1 MSRKTMFQYMLSL
14 VIIMTLVGCATT
26 ILQTQAKMT
35 RTISLSPD
43 QLKDKSVY
51 LRVTGTQASKIE
63 LEAPLKKAL
72 QARGV
77 SIVDNADDAR
87 FYLHVNTLF
96 ADNLKEAARLDL
108 ALFGGVAAGAISTVN
123 HSGGDSLLIGVGV
136 ALAMGVADRAL
147 ADETYRAVISVNL
160 KERITSEEG
169 GAPWSHTKE
178 NETRLFIEAVRMG
191 LNLEEAKPIMEDK
204 AVYQIAEIFK

>member
-1 MSRKTMFQYMLSL
+1 MHIKNLIVLLGIMLVL
-14 VIIMTLVGCATT
+14 IGCATT
-26 ILQTQAKMT
+26 TLQTQAKMT

-43 QLKDKSVY
+43 QLKEKSVY

-63 LEAPLKKAL
+63 LEASLKKAL
-72 QARGV
+72 EERGISV
-77 SIVDNADDAR
+77 VDNADDAK

-96 ADNLKEAARLDL
+96 ADNLKEAARLDV

-160 KERITSEEG
+160 KERSIQDASSL
-169 GAPWSHTKE
+169 WSNTKE
-178 NETRLFIEAVRMG
+178 DETRLFIEAVRMG
-191 LNLEEAKPIMEDK
+191 LNLEEAKSIMEDK

>member
-1 MSRKTMFQYMLSL
+1 MI
-14 VIIMTLVGCATT
+14 VIITLMFIGCATT
-26 ILQTQAKMT
+26 TLQTQAKMT

-43 QLKDKSVY
+43 QLKEKSVY

-63 LEAPLKKAL
+63 LEEPLKKAL

-147 ADETYRAVISVNL
+147 ADETYRAVISVTL
-160 KERITSEEG
+160 KERITPEEG
-169 GAPWSHTKE
+169 GVPWSHAKE
-178 NETRLFIEAVRMG
+178 NETRLFLEAVRMG

>member
-1 MSRKTMFQYMLSL
+1 MKNFISSMVLIVAL
-14 VIIMTLVGCATT
+14 ALCIMGCATT
-26 ILQTQAKMT
+26 SLQTQAKMT
-35 RTISLSPD
+35 RSISLSPD

-51 LRVTGTQASKIE
+51 LRVTGTEASKIE

-72 QARGV
+72 QDRGV
-77 SIVDNADDAR
+77 RMVDNADNAR

-96 ADNLKEAARLDL
+96 ADNLKEAARLDV

-160 KERITSEEG
+160 RERSIQDTSSSWSNAKED
-169 GAPWSHTKE
+169 
-178 NETRLFIEAVRMG
+178 ETRLFIEAVRMG

>member
-1 MSRKTMFQYMLSL
+1 MKNFISSMVLIVAIAL
-14 VIIMTLVGCATT
+14 CIMGCATT
-26 ILQTQAKMT
+26 TLQTQAKMT
-35 RTISLSPD
+35 RSISLSPD

-51 LRVTGTQASKIE
+51 LRVTGTEASKIE

-72 QARGV
+72 QDRGV
-77 SIVDNADDAR
+77 RMVDNADNAR

-96 ADNLKEAARLDL
+96 ADNLKEAARLDV

-160 KERITSEEG
+160 KERSIQDTSSS
-169 GAPWSHTKE
+169 WSNAKE
-178 NETRLFIEAVRMG
+178 DETRLFIEAVRMG

>member
-1 MSRKTMFQYMLSL
+1 VHIKNLIVLLGMMLVL
-14 VIIMTLVGCATT
+14 IGCATT
-26 ILQTQAKMT
+26 TLQSQAKMT

-43 QLKDKSVY
+43 QLKEKSVY

-63 LEAPLKKAL
+63 LEASLKKAL
-72 QARGV
+72 EERGISV
-77 SIVDNADDAR
+77 VDNADDAK

-96 ADNLKEAARLDL
+96 ADNLKEAARLDV

-160 KERITSEEG
+160 KERSIQDASSL
-169 GAPWSHTKE
+169 WSNTKE
-178 NETRLFIEAVRMG
+178 DETRLFIEAVRMG
-191 LNLEEAKPIMEDK
+191 LNLEEAKSIMEDK

>member
-26 ILQTQAKMT
+26 TLQTQAKMT
-35 RTISLSPD
+35 RSISLSPD
-43 QLKDKSVY
+43 QLKEKSVY

-63 LEAPLKKAL
+63 LEAPLKQAL

-96 ADNLKEAARLDL
+96 ADNLKEAARLDM

>member
-1 MSRKTMFQYMLSL
+1 MHIKNLIVLLGMMLVL
-14 VIIMTLVGCATT
+14 IGCATT
-26 ILQTQAKMT
+26 TLQSQAKMT

-43 QLKDKSVY
+43 QLKEKSVY

-63 LEAPLKKAL
+63 LEASLKKAL
-72 QARGV
+72 EERGISV
-77 SIVDNADDAR
+77 VDNADDAK

-96 ADNLKEAARLDL
+96 ADNLKEAARLDV

-160 KERITSEEG
+160 KERSIQNTSSS
-169 GAPWSHTKE
+169 WSNAKE
-178 NETRLFIEAVRMG
+178 DETRLFIEAVRMG
-191 LNLEEAKPIMEDK
+191 LNLEEAKSIMEDK

>member
-1 MSRKTMFQYMLSL
+1 MKSFICAIAFMATITLSL
-14 VIIMTLVGCATT
+14 SGCATST
-26 ILQTQAKMT
+26 LQTQAKMT

-43 QLKDKSVY
+43 QLKEKSVY

-72 QARGV
+72 QDRGV
-77 SIVDNADDAR
+77 HIVDNADEAR

-96 ADNLKEAARLDL
+96 ADNLKEAARLDV
-108 ALFGGVAAGAISTVN
+108 ALFGGVAAGAIATVN
-123 HSGGDSLLIGVGV
+123 NSGGDSLLIGVGV

-160 KERITSEEG
+160 KERITPEG
-169 GAPWSHTKE
+169 NSPWSHTKE
-178 NETRLFIEAVRMG
+178 DETRLFIEAVRMG

>member
-1 MSRKTMFQYMLSL
+1 VHIKNLIVLLGIMLVL
-14 VIIMTLVGCATT
+14 IGCATT
-26 ILQTQAKMT
+26 TLQTQAKMT
-35 RTISLSPD
+35 RAISLSPD
-43 QLKDKSVY
+43 QLKEKSVY

-72 QARGV
+72 QERGV
-77 SIVDNADDAR
+77 SVVDNADDAK

-96 ADNLKEAARLDL
+96 ADNLKEAARLDV

-160 KERITSEEG
+160 KERSIQNTSSS
-169 GAPWSHTKE
+169 WSNAKE
-178 NETRLFIEAVRMG
+178 DETRLFIEAVRMG
-191 LNLEEAKPIMEDK
+191 LNLEEAKSIMEDK

>member
-1 MSRKTMFQYMLSL
+1 MSSKTIFQYVLSF
-14 VIIMTLVGCATT
+14 VIIMTLAGCATT
-26 ILQTQAKMT
+26 TLQTQAKMT
-35 RTISLSPD
+35 RSISLSPD
-43 QLKDKSVY
+43 QLKEKSVY

-72 QARGV
+72 QERGV
-77 SIVDNADDAR
+77 SVVDNADDAR

-96 ADNLKEAARLDL
+96 ADNLKEAARLDV

-147 ADETYRAVISVNL
+147 ADETYRAVISVTL
-160 KERITSEEG
+160 KERIMPEEG
-169 GAPWSHTKE
+169 RAPWSHTKE
-178 NETRLFIEAVRMG
+178 DETRLFIEAVRMG

>member
-1 MSRKTMFQYMLSL
+1 MHIKNLIMLL
-14 VIIMTLVGCATT
+14 GMMLFLVGCATT
-26 ILQTQAKMT
+26 TLQTQAKMT

-43 QLKDKSVY
+43 QLKEKSVY
-51 LRVTGTQASKIE
+51 LRVTGTEASKIE

-72 QARGV
+72 QDRGV
-77 SIVDNADDAR
+77 RIVDNADNAR

-96 ADNLKEAARLDL
+96 ADNLKEAARLDV
-108 ALFGGVAAGAISTVN
+108 ALFGGVAAGAVSTVN

-136 ALAMGVADRAL
+136 ALAMGAADRAL

-160 KERITSEEG
+160 KERSIQDTSSS
-169 GAPWSHTKE
+169 WSNAKE
-178 NETRLFIEAVRMG
+178 DETRLFIEAVRMG

>member
-1 MSRKTMFQYMLSL
+1 MKNFISSMVLIVAL
-14 VIIMTLVGCATT
+14 ALCIMGCATT
-26 ILQTQAKMT
+26 SLQTQAKMT
-35 RTISLSPD
+35 RSISLSPD

-51 LRVTGTQASKIE
+51 LRVTGTEASKIE

-72 QARGV
+72 QDRGV
-77 SIVDNADDAR
+77 RMVDNADNAR

-96 ADNLKEAARLDL
+96 ADNLKEAARLDV

-160 KERITSEEG
+160 KERSIQDTSSS
-169 GAPWSHTKE
+169 WSNAKE
-178 NETRLFIEAVRMG
+178 DETRLFIEAVRMG

>member
-1 MSRKTMFQYMLSL
+1 MHIKNLIVLLGMMLVL
-14 VIIMTLVGCATT
+14 IGCATT
-26 ILQTQAKMT
+26 TLQSQAKMT

-43 QLKDKSVY
+43 QLKEKSVY

-63 LEAPLKKAL
+63 LEASLKKAL
-72 QARGV
+72 EERGISV
-77 SIVDNADDAR
+77 VDNADDAK

-96 ADNLKEAARLDL
+96 ADNLKEAARLDV

-160 KERITSEEG
+160 KERSIQDASSL
-169 GAPWSHTKE
+169 WSNTKE
-178 NETRLFIEAVRMG
+178 DETRLFIEAVRMG
-191 LNLEEAKPIMEDK
+191 LNLEEAKSIMEDK

>member
-1 MSRKTMFQYMLSL
+1 MHIKN
-14 VIIMTLVGCATT
+14 IIMLLGMMLFLIGCATST
-26 ILQTQAKMT
+26 LQTQAKMT
-35 RTISLSPD
+35 RTISLNPD
-43 QLKDKSVY
+43 QLKEKSVY
-51 LRVTGTQASKIE
+51 LRVTGTEASKIE

-72 QARGV
+72 QERGV
-77 SIVDNADDAR
+77 SIVENADDAR

-96 ADNLKEAARLDL
+96 ADNLKEAARLDV

-123 HSGGDSLLIGVGV
+123 HSGGDSILIGVGV

-160 KERITSEEG
+160 KERSMQD
-169 GAPWSHTKE
+169 ASSPWSNAKE
-178 NETRLFIEAVRMG
+178 DETRLFVEAVRMG

-204 AVYQIAEIFK
+204 AVYKIAEIFK

>member
-1 MSRKTMFQYMLSL
+1 MKNFISSMVFIVAIALYFG
-14 VIIMTLVGCATT
+14 GCATT
-26 ILQTQAKMT
+26 TLQIQAKMT
-35 RTISLSPD
+35 RSISLSPD
-43 QLKDKSVY
+43 QLKEKSVY
-51 LRVTGTQASKIE
+51 LRVTGTEASKIE
-63 LEAPLKKAL
+63 LETPLKKAL
-72 QARGV
+72 QDRGV
-77 SIVDNADDAR
+77 RIVDNADNAR

-96 ADNLKEAARLDL
+96 ADNLKEAAKLDV

-160 KERITSEEG
+160 KERSIQDTSSS
-169 GAPWSHTKE
+169 WSNAKE
-178 NETRLFIEAVRMG
+178 DETRLFIEAVRMG